1 MGKIVKQSLLSTFS
15 SYIGVV
21 IGYVNMLWLLPY
33 AFSPE
38 EIGIFKTIQ
47 DMGLLLVPFAQLGLG
62 HGITRFYPQ
71 IKENQFSFFSFTLF
85 LSLIGFGV
93 VMLVFLVFKG
103 QIIEAYASNSPEII
117 NFLGVV
123 LFIALFAVL
132 NSILDAFTR
141 SFIKIAVP
149 TFFREVVLRLLV
161 TLLVGSYLLQWLN
174 FDQLMWGLAG
184 IYLITLLGMILYM
197 VKIKIF
203 VLDFNWVIFPLS
215 LKKDYIKYSL
225 ITLLGTAGSIL
236 IMKIDSLMVSS
247 MIGLEANAIYV
258 IGFSI
263 AVVIEMPRRAISQ
276 VVMPIIAEKFAMDLP
291 DEINLLYKKVA
302 VNQLLM
308 CLLIFLAIWINIDN
322 LYHFVPN
329 KSIYETGKWVVLLIG
344 LGKLSDVLFSVNGEI
359 IVFSRF
365 YIFNITSTLL
375 MSVLVIILNLL
386 MIPIWGI
393 EGAALSSLLSM
404 FFYNLIKY
412 LYVKKRLG
420 FDPFTWDIAKII
432 FVGALVYGLNYY
444 FIPTF
449 SPVLLDIAI
458 RLIFLFI
465 SYAGFT
471 WLLKIAPDS
480 QKMVWDKWEDW
491 RQNSKK

>member
-1 MGKIVKQSLLSTFS
+1 
-15 SYIGVV
+15 
-21 IGYVNMLWLLPY
+21 
-33 AFSPE
+33 
-38 EIGIFKTIQ
+38 
-47 DMGLLLVPFAQLGLG
+47 
-62 HGITRFYPQ
+62 
-71 IKENQFSFFSFTLF
+71 
-85 LSLIGFGV
+85 
-93 VMLVFLVFKG
+93 
-103 QIIEAYASNSPEII
+103 
-117 NFLGVV
+117 
-123 LFIALFAVL
+123 
-132 NSILDAFTR
+132 
-141 SFIKIAVP
+141 
-149 TFFREVVLRLLV
+149 
-161 TLLVGSYLLQWLN
+161 
-174 FDQLMWGLAG
+174 
-184 IYLITLLGMILYM
+184 
-197 VKIKIF
+197 
-203 VLDFNWVIFPLS
+203 
-215 LKKDYIKYSL
+215 
-225 ITLLGTAGSIL
+225 
-236 IMKIDSLMVSS
+236 
-247 MIGLEANAIYV
+247 
-258 IGFSI
+258 
-263 AVVIEMPRRAISQ
+263 
-276 VVMPIIAEKFAMDLP
+276 
-291 DEINLLYKKVA
+291 
-302 VNQLLM
+302 